1 MVAATIRPSDLLIE
15 VSGSSS
21 VGPPRLRIPERHYET
36 NVSHQ
41 TRVRPS
47 VSGWVGESMHRVTEL
62 VGIPWPPG
70 REREAYLQQLPELRS
85 EHEGKYVAL
94 FRGRVI
100 GVGDTTVEAAQ
111 QARASLAQPKALF
124 IHKVGEPLA
133 ESKPLSLRPDA
144 PRRIVNSA

>member
-1 MVAATIRPSDLLIE
+1 MVAGTIRRSDLLVGI
-15 VSGSSS
+15 SGSSS
-21 VGPPRLRIPERHYET
+21 VGPARLRIPERHYQT
-36 NVSHQ
+36 SVSHQ
-41 TRVRPS
+41 TRVRPL
-47 VSGWVGESMHRVTEL
+47 VSGWVGESMHSVTQL
-62 VGIPWPPG
+62 AGIPWPPE
-70 REREAYLQQLPELRS
+70 REREAYLEQLPQLRS

-133 ESKPLSLRPDA
+133 ESRPLSLRPDA
-144 PRRIVNSA
+144 PRRIVNGA